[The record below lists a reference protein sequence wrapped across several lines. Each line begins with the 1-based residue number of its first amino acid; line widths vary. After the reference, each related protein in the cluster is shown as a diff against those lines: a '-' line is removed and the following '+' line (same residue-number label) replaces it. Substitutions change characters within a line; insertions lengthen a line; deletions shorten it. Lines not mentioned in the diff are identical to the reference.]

1 MNELIHGVTG
11 VKIPS
16 YIEEILSNNYCPHFI
31 RMSIVRDT
39 DNYRFTYRTSNMT
52 KLPVKTLDLYS
63 KFVLIRSL
71 IDIISRTG
79 SYLISPE
86 NYLLEPELVFTSGK
100 GYGSDE
106 IRLMYYP
113 DLKHMDAAHK
123 IMQFAERIKGNSR
136 EERDL
141 FSQFRSVIETGD
153 VNRAGLFLDKNILR
167 MESRSAAM
175 AG

>member
-1 MNELIHGVTG
+1 MNELMHGISG
-11 VKIPS
+11 IKIPS

-31 RMSIVRDT
+31 RMSIIRDT

-52 KLPVKTLDLYS
+52 KLTTKSLDVYS
-63 KFVLIRSL
+63 KFVLLRSL
-71 IDIISRTG
+71 IDICSRTG

-86 NYLLEPELVFTSGK
+86 NYLLEPELIFTSGR
-100 GYGSDE
+100 GYGSEE

-123 IMQFAERIKGNSR
+123 IMQFAERIKGTTK

-141 FSQFRSVIETGD
+141 FSQFRNVIETGD
-153 VNRAGLFLDKNILR
+153 INRAGLFLDKNILR
-167 MESRSAAM
+167 MESRSAAR